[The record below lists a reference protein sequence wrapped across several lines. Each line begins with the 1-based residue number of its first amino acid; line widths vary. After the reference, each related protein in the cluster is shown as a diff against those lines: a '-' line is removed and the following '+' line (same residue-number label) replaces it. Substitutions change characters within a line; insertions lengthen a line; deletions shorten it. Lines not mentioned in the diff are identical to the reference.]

1 MKLTKTDTSKPRQ
14 YPEHH
19 ATPNNKMNQLRAAVL
34 GANDGI
40 VSIAGLVVGVAGATN
55 SQTVILMSGI
65 AGVVAGALSMAA
77 GEYVSV
83 SSQRDTEKALIA
95 QEREEHENFPDE
107 EQKELAKIYEE
118 KGLSQQT
125 AALVAQELSNHDAL
139 GAHLDAEHGLDP
151 DNLTSPWHAAVAS
164 ALSFLAGA
172 AIPIAAVVIPPEP
185 LRVPLAFVA
194 VVFALMLTGSLSAYV
209 GGASK
214 IRATLRVVAGGMIA
228 MIVTYG
234 IGNLVGLAI

>member
-1 MKLTKTDTSKPRQ
+1 MNPTKTDTQKPRR

-19 ATPNNKMNQLRAAVL
+19 DTPSNKMNQLRAAVL

-55 SQTVILMSGI
+55 SQTIILMSGI

-95 QEREEHENFPDE
+95 QEREEHAHFPAE
-107 EQKELAKIYEE
+107 EEKELAKIYEN
-118 KGLSQQT
+118 KGLSSDT
-125 AALVAQELSNHDAL
+125 ATLVAKELSAHDAI

-151 DNLTSPWHAAVAS
+151 DNLTSPWHAAIAS

-194 VVFALMLTGSLSAYV
+194 VVFALMLTGSLSAHV

-214 IRATLRVVAGGMIA
+214 TRATLRVVAGGMIA

-234 IGNLVGLAI
+234 IGNIVGLAV